1 MRELLRRVVQHI
13 PGYQTVDRYLLYRY
27 TNSYFPEPYPRG
39 HYYSPLPDISE
50 VQSRAA
56 ILFCK
61 DIDLGP
67 SIDLKPEM
75 QQQLLTELAAYYG
88 DFCWPEQPSNDFR
101 FHLGQSVF
109 CHGDAVIL
117 HAMLRHFAPKR
128 IIEVGSGFSSALM
141 LDVDARFLQGQ
152 TQLTFI
158 EPYPEQLLSLFHNND
173 LEKCTVIGDKLQN
186 VPLCTFHQLEANDIL
201 FVDSTHVSKI
211 GSDVN
216 RIVFDILPILR
227 LGVLVHFHDILWPFE
242 YLPQLIAEGKAWN
255 EAYLLRAFLQ
265 YNSHFEIILFNS
277 FVGHAF
283 KELLESNMPMFL
295 RKTGGSLWLRKIF

>member
-1 MRELLRRVVQHI
+1 M
-13 PGYQTVDRYLLYRY
+13 
-27 TNSYFPEPYPRG
+27 F
-39 HYYSPLPDISE
+39 
-50 VQSRAA
+50 
-56 ILFCK
+56 
-61 DIDLGP
+61 
-67 SIDLKPEM
+67 
-75 QQQLLTELAAYYG
+75 
-88 DFCWPEQPSNDFR
+88 
-101 FHLGQSVF
+101 
-109 CHGDAVIL
+109 
-117 HAMLRHFAPKR
+117 
-128 IIEVGSGFSSALM
+128 
-141 LDVDARFLQGQ
+141 DVNARFLQGQ

-158 EPYPEQLLSLFHNND
+158 DPYPEQLLSLFHNND

-227 LGVLVHFHDILWPFE
+227 PGVLVHFHDVLWPFE
-242 YLPQLIAEGKAWN
+242 YFLEWIAEGKAWN

-283 KELLESNMPMFL
+283 KELLESSMPMFL
-295 RKTGGSLWLRKIF
+295 RNTGGSLWLRKVF